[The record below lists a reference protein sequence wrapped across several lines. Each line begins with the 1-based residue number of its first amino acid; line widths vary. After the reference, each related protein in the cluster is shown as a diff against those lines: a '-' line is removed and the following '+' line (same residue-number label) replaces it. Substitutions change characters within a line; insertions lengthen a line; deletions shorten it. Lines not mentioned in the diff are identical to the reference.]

1 MRERLRAC
9 LVAVERPT
17 DDLVGVLDH
26 VDEDERKDPHREHRQ
41 RDARTR
47 REQSQPANRQAEIDG
62 EPGDRAQQ
70 NRALERQALPPF
82 AKLGEPN
89 RWPMPLLRAT

>member
-26 VDEDERKDPHREHRQ
+26 VDEDEREDPHREHRQ
-41 RDARTR
+41 RDA
-47 REQSQPANRQAEIDG
+47 
-62 EPGDRAQQ
+62 
-70 NRALERQALPPF
+70 
-82 AKLGEPN
+82 
-89 RWPMPLLRAT
+89 